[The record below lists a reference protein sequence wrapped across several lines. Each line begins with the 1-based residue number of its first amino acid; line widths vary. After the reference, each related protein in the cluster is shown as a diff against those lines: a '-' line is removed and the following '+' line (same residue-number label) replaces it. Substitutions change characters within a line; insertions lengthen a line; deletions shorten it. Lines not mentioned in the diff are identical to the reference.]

1 VAAEGLRPLVAS
13 YLWTPDTLLDG
24 LRYSQ
29 RNLRRLYAAGVPIA
43 VGTDAPSPWPDAI
56 FHFHGPQT
64 LREIE
69 LLGEAGIPPMDAIQ
83 AATRVPA
90 EMLGLGAEVGTVAV
104 GKRADLGRR
113 RRRPAGRSRR
123 PALDSLERARR
134 RRTHP

>member
-1 VAAEGLRPLVAS
+1 M
-13 YLWTPDTLLDG
+13 DLLDVG
-24 LRYSQ
+24 A
-29 RNLRRLYAAGVPIA
+29 RL
-43 VGTDAPSPWPDAI
+43 GTDAPSPWPDAI

-104 GKRADLGRR
+104 GKRADLVVV
-113 RRRPAGRSRR
+113 AGDPLAGLGALRSIRWSVR
-123 PALDSLERARR
+123 DGVAHTPEEWMAA
-134 RRTHP
+134 P